1 MVRKMVSRR
10 SVVAAAVGATVSV
23 AGCTG
28 QGSCRTIFDGT
39 ERVETNSWR
48 RYEVDADVGE
58 RLYVELRRLSG
69 PRPILIV
76 LDPAEEPLVE
86 RSRVGQL
93 ERLVDITEKGV
104 YTVVTRNDSTASSG
118 RWKTTVAAYRGW
130 CSDVF

>member
-1 MVRKMVSRR
+1 MVRKTISRR
-10 SVVAAAVGATVSV
+10 SVVAAAVSVTASV

-28 QGSCRTIFDGT
+28 KESCRTIFDGT

-48 RYEVDADVGE
+48 RYEVDAEAGE
-58 RLYVELRRLSG
+58 RLYIELRRLSG

-86 RSRVGQL
+86 LSRVERL
-93 ERLVDITEKGV
+93 ERVVDITETGL
-104 YTVVTRNDSTASSG
+104 YTVVTRNGSTASSG